1 MKRVIVTAFI
11 VASFFLALHRPA
23 SALAEFCPATLNYA
37 RVGPDSAKDEPGD
50 LFGFNLSAL
59 GTRTITSATLA
70 FDTSAGW
77 YTLDVP
83 AATLSVKERHYTS
96 PWVAFVRHD
105 YVSPNF
111 YARFS
116 QNVKIN
122 HAWVYSASAQNDAAF
137 GWQAQ
142 GTVLCDPPPAASP
155 AQARGLIPAHDRQIY
170 TLDPKDDDHLSSPP
184 SRMSMILAATPSKP
198 LETEDCAV
206 PFRDATVKEQVTPA
220 FPESMYEQPVGKS
233 TTSVEVAIKP
243 DGGLMDAWVWGPS
256 GVTMFDDAGLRAARM
271 SAYEGARSYCRD
283 VPGRYFFRVTFEPNR

>member
-59 GTRTITSATLA
+59 GTRTISSATLA

-105 YVSPNF
+105 YVSPTF
-111 YARFS
+111 YVRFPK
-116 QNVKIN
+116 QVVVQ
-122 HAWVYSASAQNDAAF
+122 HAWLYQASAQDDGPF
-137 GWQAQ
+137 GWQIQ
-142 GTVLCDPPPAASP
+142 GLVSCPPPPDAAP
-155 AQARGLIPAHDRQIY
+155 NQADRLLKPRDLY
-170 TLDPKDDDHLSSPP
+170 TLAAADNDRLSDQPTAKS
-184 SRMSMILAATPSKP
+184 LVLGALPSKP
-198 LETEDCAV
+198 LETTACAE
-206 PFRDATVKEQVTPA
+206 PFRNATVKSFLVPRYPDIMRDRGNGEN
-220 FPESMYEQPVGKS
+220 
-233 TTSVEVAIKP
+233 TTAIEVAIAP
-243 DGGLMDAWVWGPS
+243 DGTLRDAWVYGPS
-256 GVTMFDDAGLRAARM
+256 GFRPFDDEALRAAKGSSYLPAM
-271 SAYEGARSYCRD
+271 AYCQP
-283 VPGRYFFRVTFEPNR
+283 VPGRYLFRVTFDPNR